1 MLPPIVLDR
10 LYSAELKS
18 LVDQYYSEY
27 DAIRE
32 TNKEMYDR
40 LMVEIMDNLRRQM
53 EKQVNTYTCL
63 KALYDDYTNACTH
76 IVRPDYYDNSIFP
89 EFIANRMMGIIMTE
103 CNNTLSWASDDLAS
117 RLKYWLKYIKKVGLF
132 DMENVDKILGA
143 ISSNPNGMHTINFHN
158 CDLHKL
164 CKVLYGVPDY
174 YNSLYPLL
182 RFLILN
188 KLESEGNPDELYRKK
203 MLYTKYGELPIS
215 TYLIF
220 HFFIHGLPELDSIL
234 YGLDDNYEGDELDK
248 MYLQRC
254 RSNNYKNFVITDYR
268 SDSDEYHSG
277 MGSDFDVE
285 EN

>member
-32 TNKEMYDR
+32 TNEEMYER
-40 LMVEIMDNLRRQM
+40 LMAEITDNLRRQM
-53 EKQVNTYTCL
+53 ERQVNTYTCL
-63 KALYDDYTNACTH
+63 EDLFNDYINACDH
-76 IVRPDYYDNSIFP
+76 IMRPEYYDTIIFP

-117 RLKYWLKYIKKVGLF
+117 RLKYWFKYIKKVGLF
-132 DMENVDKILGA
+132 DMEHVNKILGA
-143 ISSNPNGMHTINFHN
+143 ISSNPNGTHTINFYN

-203 MLYTKYGELPIS
+203 MLYTKYGELPIA
-215 TYLIF
+215 TYIKHSIPSL
-220 HFFIHGLPELDSIL
+220 ECIL
-234 YGLDDNYEGDELDK
+234 YGLDDKYEGDELDK

-254 RSNNYKNFVITDYR
+254 RSKNFVVTDYR
-268 SDSDEYHSG
+268 SDSDEYHS
-277 MGSDFDVE
+277 DDDDE